1 MKTWEALK
9 AADEGKKIRR
19 RWWAASMYSFKD
31 ESRFCNPALIT
42 HYGTLGKESLEDLIW
57 DDIFADDWEI
67 YEEVQIRENN
77 QLAKKRNPKKPGN
90 EYIQ

>member
-19 RWWAASMYSFKD
+19 KCWMDDVYCFKG
-31 ESRFCNPALIT
+31 EPRGKPSLIT
-42 HYGTLGKESLEDLIW
+42 HRGRKGFDSVIVEGLDW

-67 YEEVQIRENN
+67 YKEKENERTGKSF
-77 QLAKKRNPKKPGN
+77 AK
-90 EYIQ
+90 

>member
-19 RWWAASMYSFKD
+19 KCWVKGVYSIKEENSWAGD
-31 ESRFCNPALIT
+31 TALMT
-42 HYGTLGKESLEDLIW
+42 HYRLDNKFGTCENVSLERLEW

-67 YEEVQIRENN
+67 VIETLIVRKENT
-77 QLAKKRNPKKPGN
+77 N
-90 EYIQ
+90 EA

>member
-19 RWWAASMYSFKD
+19 KYWMKGVYSIKEESSWAGDTALVTH
-31 ESRFCNPALIT
+31 SRMET
-42 HYGTLGKESLEDLIW
+42 WDYVSLVRVEW

-67 YEEVQIRENN
+67 YEEES
-77 QLAKKRNPKKPGN
+77 
-90 EYIQ
+90 